1 MDKADSRDD
10 QPIQLAE
17 RRIAS
22 PAFAALFREGMRLVE
37 EAAAYLDGEGRKASR
52 DLTRGALAAYAQQ
65 SMRLST
71 RLMQLAS
78 WLLLQRAV
86 AEGEISVETALR
98 ERLKIDLRG
107 TPADAAQEA
116 LLPDEMIALIGRSY
130 DLQRQIAQF
139 DAAIRGGENAQ
150 PNAVASHLGLLRSA
164 FERH

>member
-1 MDKADSRDD
+1 MDNADSKGD

-22 PAFAALFREGMRLVE
+22 PAFTALFRSGMSLVE
-37 EAAAYLDGEGRKASR
+37 EAAAYLDGEGRRASR
-52 DLTRGALAAYAQQ
+52 NLTRFALAAYAQQ

-86 AEGEISVETALR
+86 AEGEISAESAAR
-98 ERLKIDLRG
+98 ERVKIDLKG
-107 TPADAAQEA
+107 PPADEAQEA
-116 LLPDEMIALIGRSY
+116 LLPDELIALIRRSF
-130 DLQRQIAQF
+130 DLQRQIAHF
-139 DAAIRGGENAQ
+139 DAALNAADSAR
-150 PNAVASHLGLLRSA
+150 PNAVVSHLGLLRSA